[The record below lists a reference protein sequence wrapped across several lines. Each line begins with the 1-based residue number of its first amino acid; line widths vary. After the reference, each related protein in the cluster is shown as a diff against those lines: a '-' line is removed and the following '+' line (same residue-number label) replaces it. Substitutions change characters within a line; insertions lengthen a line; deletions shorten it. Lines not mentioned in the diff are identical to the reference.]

1 LKAKIGDHRLHRKI
15 ALEGH
20 RYSAPE
26 ALQDG
31 ILDYTVKGKTA
42 DILAKAEEIADKFGV
57 NAAMG
62 VWGLIKVVFYEDS
75 HLLLKVV
82 NHLIRE
88 TCIVRYW
95 KPSTKTSDW

>member
-31 ILDYTVKGKTA
+31 ILDHIVKGKTV

-62 VWGLIKVVFYEDS
+62 VWGLIKVNISEN
-75 HLLLKVV
+75 
-82 NHLIRE
+82 NHLILKS
-88 TCIVRYW
+88 C
-95 KPSTKTSDW
+95 

>member
-1 LKAKIGDHRLHRKI
+1 MKAKIGDHRLHRKI

-31 ILDYTVKGKTA
+31 ILDYVVKGKTV
-42 DILAKAEEIADKFGV
+42 DILAKAEELADKFGV

-62 VWGLIKVVFYEDS
+62 VWGLIKVDLYENTKS
-75 HLLLKVV
+75 LLWT
-82 NHLIRE
+82 LI
-88 TCIVRYW
+88 I
-95 KPSTKTSDW
+95 